1 MTILFGMMLV
11 FIMVGM
17 ELGTA
22 MGLSGMLYILYSWLG
37 PSPIPL
43 SIIPQ
48 NFMYGLD
55 SFPLLAVPLFI
66 LAGEL
71 MEKGGVT
78 ARLVRFA
85 RALVGHIT
93 GGLANVSVVVNMIM
107 AGMSGS
113 SVADAAATGTL
124 LIPAMK
130 KAKYTPEMA
139 AAVIASSAT
148 IGPIIPPSIPFV
160 LIGSMTGVSI
170 GRLFLGGAV
179 PGVLMGIMLLITT
192 YLIAK
197 RRKMGKE
204 SEFNVKELVVS
215 TRDAVLCLLMP
226 IAVLG
231 SMVLG
236 IATPTE
242 AAGIAVAYAL
252 FLGGAIYREF
262 SWQSLLEALRNS
274 AVTTAS
280 ITFTIA
286 GASVIAWVAT
296 AEQIGPKLAQAF
308 LSVTDNPLL
317 IIFMINALLLLLGF
331 PLEPIPMIMMLI
343 PILMPV
349 VKQLGIDPVHFI
361 VIFTINIQ
369 LALLTP
375 PVGANLFVVTA
386 ISKSTILGVSRELI
400 PFLVALLIALAI
412 LIVYPP
418 LTLWLPKALMG

>member
-1 MTILFGMMLV
+1 MLILFGLMLL
-11 FIMVGM
+11 FILLGM

-55 SFPLLAVPLFI
+55 SFPLLAVPLFM

-78 ARLVRFA
+78 ERLVRFA

-113 SVADAAATGTL
+113 SVADAAATGTI

-130 KAKYTPEMA
+130 KAKYSPELA

-179 PGVLMGIMLLITT
+179 PGFLMGIGLLITT

-197 RRKMGKE
+197 KRKMAKE

-215 TRDAVLCLLMP
+215 ARDAVLCLLMP
-226 IAVLG
+226 VAVLG
-231 SMVLG
+231 TMVLG

-252 FLGGAIYREF
+252 FLGGVIYREF
-262 SWQSLLEALRNS
+262 TWQSLLESLRNS

-308 LSVTDNPLL
+308 LAVTDNPLL

-349 VKQLGIDPVHFI
+349 VKQLHIDPVHFI

-386 ISKSTILGVSRELI
+386 ISKSTILAVSRELI
-400 PFLVALLIALAI
+400 PFLIALLVALVI
-412 LIVYPP
+412 LILYPP
-418 LTLWLPKALMG
+418 LTLWLPKMLMG

>member
-1 MTILFGMMLV
+1 MVLLFGLMML
-11 FIMVGM
+11 FILLGM

-22 MGLSGMLYILYSWLG
+22 MGLSGMVYILYSWLG

-48 NFMYGLD
+48 NLIYGLD
-55 SFPLLAVPLFI
+55 SFPLLAVPLFM

-78 ARLVRFA
+78 DRLVRFA
-85 RALVGHIT
+85 RAAVGHIS

-113 SVADAAATGTL
+113 SVADAAATGTV

-130 KAKYTPEMA
+130 KAKYPPEMA
-139 AAVIASSAT
+139 ASVIAASAT

-179 PGVLMGIMLLITT
+179 PGILMGIMLLIAT
-192 YLIAK
+192 YLIARK
-197 RRKMGKE
+197 RKMAKE
-204 SEFNVKELVVS
+204 SVFHIKELLLS
-215 TRDAVLCLLMP
+215 TGDAILPLLMP
-226 IAVLG
+226 LVVLG
-231 SMVLG
+231 TMVFG

-252 FLGGAIYREF
+252 FLGGVVYREF
-262 SWQSLLEALRNS
+262 TWRSISEAVKNS

-280 ITFTIA
+280 ICFTIA
-286 GASVIAWVAT
+286 GASVIGWVAT
-296 AEQIGPKLAQAF
+296 AEQVGPKLAQAF
-308 LSVTDNPLL
+308 LSITDNPLL
-317 IIFMINALLLLLGF
+317 IMFMINALLLLLGF

-386 ISKSTILGVSRELI
+386 ISKSTILGVSRAII
-400 PFLVALLIALAI
+400 PYILALLVALVI
-412 LIVYPP
+412 LIIWPQI
-418 LTLWLPKALMG
+418 TLWLPKLLMG

>member
-1 MTILFGMMLV
+1 M
-11 FIMVGM
+11 
-17 ELGTA
+17 
-22 MGLSGMLYILYSWLG
+22 
-37 PSPIPL
+37 
-43 SIIPQ
+43 
-48 NFMYGLD
+48 
-55 SFPLLAVPLFI
+55 

-78 ARLVRFA
+78 ERLVRFA

-113 SVADAAATGTL
+113 SVADAAATGTI

-130 KAKYTPEMA
+130 KAKYPSEMA

-179 PGVLMGIMLLITT
+179 PGIFMGMLLLITT
-192 YLIAK
+192 YLIARK
-197 RRKMGKE
+197 RKMAKE
-204 SEFNVKELVVS
+204 SEFNAKELLVS

-226 IAVLG
+226 VAVLG
-231 SMVLG
+231 TMVFG

-252 FLGGAIYREF
+252 FLGGVIYREF
-262 SWQSLLEALRNS
+262 TWQSLMEAVKNS

-286 GASVIAWVAT
+286 GASVVAWVAT

-349 VKQLGIDPVHFI
+349 IKQLHIDPVHFI

-386 ISKSTILGVSRELI
+386 ISKSTILGVSRALI
-400 PFLVALLIALAI
+400 PFLIALLAALVI

-418 LTLWLPKALMG
+418 LTLWLPKVLMG